1 MIKNLLPF
9 LGCSAI
15 VLIAIYGIK
24 GDGKKPA
31 GVHIEKVFEDL
42 DENNS
47 FLTLAEDISKEFNID
62 LEKARDIVGHI
73 EGHFYDD
80 LGEVCQDYFADMQY
94 EPDYDQED
102 RF

>member
-62 LEKARDIVGHI
+62 LDMTIYQLIYAPNEKQHRVGKCTITFHATPI
-73 EGHFYDD
+73 DSKRSKRIS
-80 LGEVCQDYFADMQY
+80 V
-94 EPDYDQED
+94 
-102 RF
+102 